1 MSKRL
6 ARPQPITAPAPES
19 FLPSFD
25 FASPQKSRTPKA
37 LPQRKMPPLSKRL
50 AAFAFLNLEDIVE
63 EVDEMAMAL
72 HSHHSISPVSTSS
85 KGARFWEFGKSKN
98 HHDKFASPT
107 TPASL
112 PPMSSKAYATLVGGA
127 GAGGGSSATS
137 GSKPLFTP
145 PPSKVIRPA
154 AAPSNKPASPIVT
167 DPLTEFESDQ
177 QLLSLTPEEKR
188 SLAVDLVSIF
198 SVASDD
204 MESDKSRFSFP
215 MPPSFVPRR
224 GSQSP
229 LDPDMSFTSMI
240 SPATLNSPLSPDSP
254 DSGFTEYSFFSPLFS
269 PGFANQQAKPAVATE
284 KIPVV
289 VVEESISPFEKV
301 QEDTKVEKRRP
312 TRPFLTIPP
321 ALPPPSDSPPATPVS
336 PTLSERRAM
345 ALKRVCPSPDLD
357 PEYTAHS
364 SIESL
369 LIGDAET
376 MSESGADDSSSQT
389 SLAPPP
395 PPTSKALPSATPTGI
410 NFGNWNI
417 GSPSRSD
424 SIVTITQRTY
434 NAMRGR
440 GSIGGSF
447 STIHGSFSGPSLGR
461 NGSWGSGEVYD
472 NWEQAID
479 DIYLHISRKPS
490 LASIAYAASAE
501 GAALPSTTLDVVGDA
516 AFVMDDE
523 MRRKLMESQ
532 FLIPTRVA
540 PAPPSPKGSMRSDM
554 TKSTLSLPEDDS
566 EYVTASATSSA
577 RSSLDERRSSPLLA
591 PVPEPRPHQNTNTTR
606 APVIAPL
613 RLKRP
618 APSNLAVPTNA
629 EPLTP
634 SFVQSPRPNAR
645 PPPMQSVPSS
655 DTDSSIFSPLSAAPF
670 SSLSQP
676 IDIDSWPQWSS
687 IGASLEAKR
696 KARRPSENGTMISKF
711 SDDSFEVTSKQRKR
725 SGTTSSTKSAN
736 KVKKSS
742 MKTTT
747 TTGSPT
753 KLVNLSPGSSHTSY
767 TFLGLKK
774 KTSSGA
780 VVTPTPMTG
789 NGKSEKGSPKAV
801 RESFEST
808 QSGSSGEGGSKKYG
822 LRRPPLPLELFI
834 RA

>member
-269 PGFANQQAKPAVATE
+269 PGFANQQAKPA
-284 KIPVV
+284 
-289 VVEESISPFEKV
+289 
-301 QEDTKVEKRRP
+301 
-312 TRPFLTIPP
+312 
-321 ALPPPSDSPPATPVS
+321 
-336 PTLSERRAM
+336 
-345 ALKRVCPSPDLD
+345 
-357 PEYTAHS
+357 YTAHS

-376 MSESGADDSSSQT
+376 MSESGAEDSSSQT

-395 PPTSKALPSATPTGI
+395 PPPSKALPSATPTGI

-566 EYVTASATSSA
+566 EYATASATSSA

-747 TTGSPT
+747 TTGGSPT
-753 KLVNLSPGSSHTSY
+753 KLVNLGPGSSHTSY

-780 VVTPTPMTG
+780 VVTPTPMVG

-808 QSGSSGEGGSKKYG
+808 QSGSS
-822 LRRPPLPLELFI
+822 
-834 RA
+834 